1 MGYVSS
7 ASSVYLDVHLTNY
20 GRGVVLSGDLKN
32 RIVKFGL
39 SDGDIDYRLPTNTGH
54 TATSQ
59 GGLLPDVTGNHV
71 DCASGVNDGF
81 KMSSKLH
88 QVTTPADPGEQTAQV
103 VVGID
108 KDLTGTKTYYSD
120 SEVEVYIHDYYVLCK
135 LLSHL
140 YAEDH
145 TLLYNSLG
153 GGGSSTYGNFQNAFL
168 SSFSAN
174 SSISSGTWKKETI
187 KTALE
192 LVGSKYRGQFVDFWD
207 CIKVNYSNLGL
218 VEEKISITSSNQT
231 YMNNAAAVSGRLAL
245 ESKNCNNSQYLTD
258 QKGYNSGLLYNIKGN
273 NDGVSVSPFTLAF
286 SHGENGKKGAGAAGI
301 GFTTTEFG
309 YLVLGKGVAWGSSP
323 DSATGGYKSYPAT
336 FSNYTTATNY
346 DKKKYFLG
354 FVHPVEFE
362 NAPEFDGTIA
372 TTSSVNI
379 PVKGYDE
386 QDNQTKTTYQIV
398 STVLPALKYGFTK
411 PPTAPIITADDKIKT
426 SAEKLIHEYEQSFSN
441 STNSTQL
448 SNFYYPIKESRA
460 STVKEVINLNKYKW
474 ATTNMPEYH
483 QSTYTDNALDTF
495 SLLGT
500 NLEYTNVT
508 KSGYKIGVEGETSP
522 SIQALY
528 SLNSEDVKQGKH
540 YYNWFGR
547 MMITGDEF
555 FRALYQN
562 YDLGNASFPTI
573 TSQYSAR
580 TGTAGVS
587 QLDDFNIKI
596 PMEFK
601 IYSEDNPQALPAT
614 CKVTIVYNKRAAQ
627 QSIGYSGFS
636 DFSSSDP
643 NVPYWRIYDRTIP
656 VGATTY
662 NDRKPRFYGE
672 DGENINAYTSDPTQV
687 STTGNKDTGKRIFRK
702 VLAGGT
708 VIQ

>member
-54 TATSQ
+54 TVTSQ
-59 GGLLPDVTGNHV
+59 GGLLPDVTGNHT

-81 KMSSKLH
+81 KMSSKIH
-88 QVTTPADPGEQTAQV
+88 QVTTELDPGEKKAQV

-108 KDLTGTKTYYSD
+108 KDLTGTKTYYSN

-135 LLSHL
+135 LLAHL

-145 TLLYNSLG
+145 ALLYKSLG
-153 GGGSSTYGNFQNAFL
+153 GGASSTYTNFQDTFL
-168 SSFSAN
+168 ESFSAN
-174 SSISSGTWKKETI
+174 SSVSSGTWKKETI

-192 LVGSKYRGQFVDFWD
+192 LIGNKHRGQFVDFWD

-218 VEEKISITSSNQT
+218 VEERVSITSSNQT
-231 YMNNAAAVSGRLAL
+231 YMNNAAAITGRLGL
-245 ESKNCNNSQYLTD
+245 ESNNCNSPTYNTD

-273 NDGVSVSPFTLAF
+273 NDGVSISPFTLAF
-286 SHGENGKKGAGAAGI
+286 SHGDNGKKGAGGAGI

-309 YLVLGKGVAWGSSP
+309 YLVLGRGVAWGSSET
-323 DSATGGYKSYPAT
+323 SASGGYKSYPSA
-336 FSNYTTATNY
+336 FANYSKKINY
-346 DKKKYFLG
+346 DTKKYFLG

-362 NAPEFDGTIA
+362 NAPEVDSTV
-372 TTSSVNI
+372 TSTSSTQV

-386 QDNQTKTTYQIV
+386 QDSETKSTYQV
-398 STVLPALKYGFTK
+398 VTTVLPALKYGFT
-411 PPTAPIITADDKIKT
+411 PPPSAPRITSDGKTKT
-426 SAEKLIHEYEQSFSN
+426 SADKLIHEYEQSFSN
-441 STNSTQL
+441 SINSTQL

-460 STVKEVINLNKYKW
+460 TTVKEVINLNRFKW
-474 ATTNMPEYH
+474 ATSNIPEYH

-508 KSGYKIGVEGETSP
+508 KTGYKLGVDGETTP

-528 SLNSEDVKQGKH
+528 SLNSSDVKQGKH

-562 YDLGNASFPTI
+562 YNIGSASFPTI

-580 TGTAGVS
+580 TGTVGVS

-601 IYSEDNPQALPAT
+601 IHSEDNPQALAAT

-636 DFSSSDP
+636 NFSSSDP

-656 VGATTY
+656 VGSSSY

-687 STTGNKDTGKRIFRK
+687 STTGDKDSGKRIFRK

-708 VIQ
+708 IIQ